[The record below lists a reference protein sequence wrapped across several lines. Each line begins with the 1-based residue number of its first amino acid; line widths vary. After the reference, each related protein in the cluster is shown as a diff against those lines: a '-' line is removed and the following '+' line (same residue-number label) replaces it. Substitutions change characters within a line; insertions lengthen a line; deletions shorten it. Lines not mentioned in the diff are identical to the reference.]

1 MCCKNLCLCL
11 RKCVCVC
18 ADIIFFW
25 LHITKNMHR
34 CYIDT
39 EKAVMWPA
47 LSKMPNRKQA
57 NIIIIGSVIHLFWA
71 TYTEGIMH
79 LRPIFLNILPFY
91 TELTCIGC
99 SDIAMDSFCLS
110 L

>member
-1 MCCKNLCLCL
+1 
-11 RKCVCVC
+11 
-18 ADIIFFW
+18 
-25 LHITKNMHR
+25 MHR

-47 LSKMPNRKQA
+47 LSKMPNRKQG
-57 NIIIIGSVIHLFWA
+57 NIIIIGTVIHLFWA

-79 LRPIFLNILPFY
+79 LWPIFLNFLPFY